1 MSHDKPSKEEVLTL
15 PRHPG
20 DSSAT
25 SQTETANRLLAERD
39 WQIAQLRL
47 AVAARDE
54 QIGAKNQEIEAL
66 LHSSSWRITAPLR
79 SLVDTVRRLG
89 GGSPP
94 PLQPAP
100 LQPMNAMPEA
110 GWPNVK
116 RWYDENDPEVSVI
129 ILNWNKSQLTI
140 ACLQSLWQHTS
151 GFRYEIVVVDNGSTA
166 EELCRLKDFPGHYR
180 LVCLPVNLFFGEGNN
195 IGAEIAGGQ
204 FVVFM
209 NNDAFATPNWLP
221 PLMAVL
227 ADRADAGAV
236 GPKFL
241 FPDGRLQEAGV
252 LCAPDG
258 TVYQRGAGGSAD
270 DPAYQTL
277 REVHYCSAACLLMR
291 RDLFLQVLG
300 FDWCWEPVFYED
312 ADLCL
317 KLGRLG
323 RTVYYCPGSTI
334 IHIGNATIADS
345 SRQLNGLR
353 IFEINRA
360 RFTQRWAS
368 FLQCETGKS
377 PSLVEAA
384 PPTVPAADQAD
395 GRVGLYLSDR
405 LAANG
410 NSRVLLAV
418 ALALA
423 ADSPVTVIVPVPC
436 SRLRLLTVARML
448 GLELKTAQVQIA
460 TLEEATTQTFGLFI
474 ALSED
479 ILPPGPGLGRRNILI
494 SRRPAPPAGVDHG
507 AAVWW
512 SDYEAVVVESPAAH
526 SQAEALIRTLALP
539 GKPIRI
545 IPPPVGSVESDGNNK
560 EDVIIQVGRFDGSPS
575 SGRSHET
582 VIDAFRTLADGNPTI
597 RLTLAGYLP
606 PEACHLEYF
615 RLLQARSAG
624 LRVDF
629 HPNASRDELT
639 ALYRRA
645 TVCWQTARPAGT
657 LSAIAVL
664 EAMSCGC
671 IPVVI
676 SQAGLLPFIE
686 HERSGFR
693 VETAAALIDTSR
705 RILANRQTPWAAG
718 LMEAAAIGA
727 RAYGTPAFIARWQD
741 LRDEYR

>member
-1 MSHDKPSKEEVLTL
+1 MSHEKPSNSPAASQT
-15 PRHPG
+15 
-20 DSSAT
+20 DAT
-25 SQTETANRLLAERD
+25 SRLLAERGR
-39 WQIAQLRL
+39 QIAQLRL

-54 QIGAKNQEIEAL
+54 QIVVKNQEIEAL

-79 SLVDTVRRLG
+79 SLVKTVRRLG
-89 GGSPP
+89 RASSPPLQPP
-94 PLQPAP
+94 PLQSRIAIPT
-100 LQPMNAMPEA
+100 A
-110 GWPNVK
+110 GWQNVTC
-116 RWYDENDPEVSVI
+116 WYDENDPEVSVI

-140 ACLQSLWQHTS
+140 DCLQALWQHTS
-151 GFRYEIVVVDNGSTA
+151 GFRYEILVVDNGSTA
-166 EELCRLKDFPGHYR
+166 EELRRLKDFPGLYR
-180 LVCLPVNLFFGEGNN
+180 LVCLPINLFFGEGNN
-195 IGAEIAGGQ
+195 IGAEKASGR

-227 ADRADAGAV
+227 ADQADAGAV
-236 GPKFL
+236 GPKFI

-258 TVYQRGAGGSAD
+258 TVFQRGAGGSAD

-291 RDLFLQVLG
+291 RDLFIQVLG

-323 RTVYYCPGSTI
+323 RTVYYCPDSTI
-334 IHIGNATIADS
+334 IHIGNATIADPN
-345 SRQLNGLR
+345 RQLNGQR

-368 FLQCETGKS
+368 FLRCETGKS
-377 PSLVEAA
+377 PALVEAA
-384 PPTVPAADQAD
+384 PQAVLAADQAD
-395 GRVGLYLSDR
+395 GRIGLYLPDR
-405 LAANG
+405 LGANG
-410 NSRVLLAV
+410 NSRVLLAA

-423 ADSPVTVIVPVPC
+423 ADSPVTVILPVPC
-436 SRLRLLTVARML
+436 SRLRLLTVARTL
-448 GLELKTAQVQIA
+448 GLELDTGQIGIA
-460 TLEEATTQTFGLFI
+460 TLEQAQILTFGLFI
-474 ALSED
+474 ALSAD

-507 AAVWW
+507 AIAWW

-526 SQAEALIRTLALP
+526 SQAEALIHTLALP
-539 GKPIRI
+539 GKPVRI
-545 IPPPVGSVESDGNNK
+545 IPPPVGSVDSDGNNK
-560 EDVIIQVGRFDGSPS
+560 EDVIILVGRFDSSPS

-582 VIDAFRTLADGNPTI
+582 AIDAFRTLADGNPTT

-615 RLLQARSAG
+615 RLLQARSAA

-645 TVCWQTARPAGT
+645 TVSWQTARPAGT
-657 LSAIAVL
+657 PSAIAVL

-676 SQAGLLPFIE
+676 SQAGPPPFIE

-693 VETAAALIDTSR
+693 VETAVALIDTSR
-705 RILANRQTPWAAG
+705 RILANRQTPWVAG
-718 LMEAAAIGA
+718 LREAAATGA
-727 RAYGTPAFIARWQD
+727 RAHGTPAFIARWQY